1 MSDELLPG
9 IHSPRDLDDLSH
21 AELEQL
27 AGEIR
32 EFLITEVSQTGGHLG
47 PNLGVVELT
56 IALHRVFKSPSDP
69 IVFDTGHQSYVHKLL
84 TGRHDFS
91 GLRSRSGL
99 AGYPQRSESAHDI
112 VESSHAS
119 SSLSW
124 ADGISRAL
132 TLRGEGN
139 RTVAAVIGD
148 GALTGG
154 MAWEAINNISEDNDR
169 RLVIV
174 VNDNGRSYAP
184 TIGGMARYMNEIRT
198 HAGYDR
204 AYKAS
209 RRFFY
214 RMGKP
219 GRFLFNTV
227 RGGLYGLLRAQT
239 NEDYALFSNLDI
251 KYIGPVD
258 GHDISA
264 LEIAFRQA
272 RRFGHPVIV
281 HVITQKGRGYEPARA
296 DAADQFHAIGRIDP
310 DTGRPIA
317 SVRTV
322 SWTAVFSDEIL
333 AQARRRPEVVGIT
346 AAMRI
351 PVGLDAMAQEF
362 PDRVIDVGIAEE
374 HAVASAA
381 GLAFGGLH
389 PVIAVYAT
397 FLNRAFDQVL
407 MDVALHHAGV
417 TFVLD
422 RAGITGP
429 DGASHNG
436 QWDLAALQMVPGM
449 RIAAP
454 RDASR
459 LREELAE
466 ALDVSNAPTAL
477 RYPKGAVGPDIPAM
491 LRRDDG
497 VDVLRQSAERE
508 VLIVAVGAM
517 ASTALDVASR
527 LDAQGIK
534 TTVIDPR
541 WVIPV
546 ADSVV
551 DLAATH
557 AVVMTLEDGVVTGG
571 VGSRV
576 QQRLCDAG
584 VTTPVLVRGVPDEF
598 LPHASREQ
606 LIEQVGLDAQSLTA
620 DVVAEVLRWRAS
632 TYAADVINQHQTDD
646 DSSAAEL

>member
-1 MSDELLPG
+1 M
-9 IHSPRDLDDLSH
+9 
-21 AELEQL
+21 
-27 AGEIR
+27 
-32 EFLITEVSQTGGHLG
+32 
-47 PNLGVVELT
+47 
-56 IALHRVFKSPSDP
+56 
-69 IVFDTGHQSYVHKLL
+69 
-84 TGRHDFS
+84 
-91 GLRSRSGL
+91 
-99 AGYPQRSESAHDI
+99 
-112 VESSHAS
+112 
-119 SSLSW
+119 
-124 ADGISRAL
+124 
-132 TLRGEGN
+132 
-139 RTVAAVIGD
+139 
-148 GALTGG
+148 
-154 MAWEAINNISEDNDR
+154 
-169 RLVIV
+169 
-174 VNDNGRSYAP
+174 
-184 TIGGMARYMNEIRT
+184 
-198 HAGYDR
+198 
-204 AYKAS
+204 
-209 RRFFY
+209 
-214 RMGKP
+214 
-219 GRFLFNTV
+219 
-227 RGGLYGLLRAQT
+227 
-239 NEDYALFSNLDI
+239 
-251 KYIGPVD
+251 
-258 GHDISA
+258 
-264 LEIAFRQA
+264 
-272 RRFGHPVIV
+272 
-281 HVITQKGRGYEPARA
+281 
-296 DAADQFHAIGRIDP
+296 
-310 DTGRPIA
+310 
-317 SVRTV
+317 
-322 SWTAVFSDEIL
+322 
-333 AQARRRPEVVGIT
+333 
-346 AAMRI
+346 
-351 PVGLDAMAQEF
+351 
-362 PDRVIDVGIAEE
+362 IDVGIAEE

-466 ALDVSNAPTAL
+466 ALDVSDAPTAL
-477 RYPKGAVGPDIPAM
+477 RYPKGAVAPDIPAM

-527 LDAQGIK
+527 LDGQGIK

-546 ADSVV
+546 AASVV

-646 DSSAAEL
+646 DSSAAGI